1 MSKEVVMT
9 DEEIE
14 RELSWLKLKYPNV
27 CFRDGDFYNGD
38 KIVWLGWSERG
49 KEWVNKI
56 LKKYKKKYPNIIY
69 IGGDFYKE
77 PFNIEYKDG
86 KFHTNG
92 VKIWLEEDNPVFVTV
107 KKNESTY
114 EKDKAWLDQLAEWM
128 KADEGFDKFYEE
140 KLRELKEKYGIKD

>member
-1 MSKEVVMT
+1 MNKEVVMT

-14 RELSWLKLKYPNV
+14 RELSWLRLKYPNV

-38 KIVWLGWSERG
+38 KIVWRGWDKKG
-49 KEWVNKI
+49 KEWVDKI
-56 LKKYKKKYPNIIY
+56 LKKYKKRYPNIIY

-92 VKIWLEEDNPVFVTV
+92 ITICLEEDNPIIGIT
-107 KKNESTY
+107 KIGTSTF
-114 EKDKAWLDQLAEWM
+114 EEEKAWLDKINSWF
-128 KADEGFDKFYEE
+128 KDEKFYEE
-140 KLRELKEKYGIKD
+140 KLKELKEKYGIKD